1 MNIPSEFDE
10 IRPYE
15 PEELSEAY
23 ERLLSNPQFKM
34 VMAYIMPEEPF
45 EAIAAKMRS
54 CKTNLEFQKAF
65 CYPFLQNLLAKASKG
80 CDMDTSAIDNTKRYT
95 FISNHR
101 DIVLDSALLS
111 KLLID
116 AHFTTTCEIAIG
128 DNLLFIPW
136 VRDLVRINKSFKVE
150 RGLLTSEKLRS
161 SKRLAEYMHFAIK
174 QKNENL
180 WIAQRE
186 GRCKDSDDRTQ
197 DAVLKMMTLGGDGT
211 FIDRL
216 LQLHLVPL
224 SISYEFDPCDF
235 LKAREA
241 QCKRDISDW
250 KKSPNDDMES
260 MKTGIFG
267 YKGHIHYQCAACI
280 DDFLRQID
288 TTQPKSDLFHSIA
301 EHIDDAIHKNY
312 RLYPCNYI
320 ALDMLHGTT
329 EYTSHYTVED
339 KAFFKQ
345 YLAGQLAK
353 IDIQNRDEDYLK
365 QCMLTM
371 YANPAINYLAAL

>member
-15 PEELSEAY
+15 PEELPAVY
-23 ERLLSNPQFKM
+23 ERLLSYPQFKM
-34 VMAYIMPEEPF
+34 VITYIMPEVSF

-65 CYPFLQNLLAKASKG
+65 CYPFLENLLAKASRG
-80 CDMDTSAIDNTKRYT
+80 CDMDASAVDNTSRYT

-101 DIVLDSALLS
+101 DIVLDSALLA

-116 AHFTTTCEIAIG
+116 VGFTTTCEIAIG

-136 VRDLVRINKSFKVE
+136 VSDLVRINKSFKVE

-161 SKRLAEYMHFAIK
+161 SKRLADYMHFAITEK
-174 QKNENL
+174 KENL

-186 GRCKDSDDRTQ
+186 GRCKDSNDRTQ
-197 DAVLKMMTLGGDGT
+197 DAILKMMVLGGNGNV
-211 FIDRL
+211 IERL
-216 LQLHLVPL
+216 KELHLVPL

-241 QCKRDISDW
+241 QCKRDMPDW
-250 KKSPNDDMES
+250 KKGPEDDLES
-260 MKTGIFG
+260 MKVGIFG
-267 YKGHIHYQCAACI
+267 YKGQIHYHCTPCI
-280 DDFLRQID
+280 DDFIGRLEP
-288 TTQPKSDLFHSIA
+288 TQPKADIFRTVA
-301 EHIDDAIHKNY
+301 EHIDHAIHKNY

-320 ALDMLHGTT
+320 ALDMLHGTA
-329 EYTSHYTVED
+329 EYMSHYTAED
-339 KAFFKQ
+339 KTSFEQ

-353 IDIQNRDEDYLK
+353 IDIPNRDEAYLK
-365 QCMLTM
+365 QYMLTM
-371 YANPAINYLAAL
+371 YANPAINYLAAQ

>member
-1 MNIPSEFDE
+1 MKIPSEFDE

-15 PEELSEAY
+15 PEELPAAY
-23 ERLLSNPQFKM
+23 ERLLSNPQFQT
-34 VMAYIMPEEPF
+34 VMAYIMPGVPF
-45 EAIAAKMRS
+45 DVIAAKMRS

-65 CYPFLQNLLAKASKG
+65 CYPFLESLLSKASKG
-80 CDMDTSAIDNTKRYT
+80 CDIDISAIDCTNRYT

-101 DIVLDSALLS
+101 DIVLDSALLA

-116 AHFTTTCEIAIG
+116 AGFTTTCEIAIG

-136 VRDLVRINKSFKVE
+136 VNDLVRINKSFKVE
-150 RGLLTSEKLRS
+150 RKLQRSEKLRS

-174 QKNENL
+174 EKNENL

>member
-34 VMAYIMPEEPF
+34 VMAYIMPEESF

-80 CDMDTSAIDNTKRYT
+80 CDMNTSAIDNTKRYT

-174 QKNENL
+174 EKNENL

-197 DAVLKMMTLGGDGT
+197 DAILKMMTLGGDGT

>member
-80 CDMDTSAIDNTKRYT
+80 CDMNTSAIDNTKRYT

>member
-174 QKNENL
+174 EKNENL

>member
-34 VMAYIMPEEPF
+34 VMAYIMPEESF

-174 QKNENL
+174 EKNENL

>member
-1 MNIPSEFDE
+1 MKIPSEFDE
-10 IRPYE
+10 IRPYG
-15 PEELSEAY
+15 PEELPAAY
-23 ERLLSNPQFKM
+23 ERLLSNPQFQT
-34 VMAYIMPEEPF
+34 VMAYIMPGVPF
-45 EAIAAKMRS
+45 DVIAAKMRS

-65 CYPFLQNLLAKASKG
+65 CYPFLESLLSKASKG
-80 CDMDTSAIDNTKRYT
+80 CDIDISAIDCTNRYT

-101 DIVLDSALLS
+101 DIVLDSALLA

-116 AHFTTTCEIAIG
+116 AGFTTTCEIAIG

-136 VRDLVRINKSFKVE
+136 VNDLVRVNKSFKVE
-150 RGLLTSEKLRS
+150 RKLQRSEKLRS

-174 QKNENL
+174 EKNENL

-288 TTQPKSDLFHSIA
+288 TTQPKSDIFHSIA
-301 EHIDDAIHKNY
+301 EHIDHALHKNY

-320 ALDMLHGTT
+320 ALDMLYGTA
-329 EYTSHYTVED
+329 EYTSYYTVED
-339 KAFFKQ
+339 KAFFEQ

-353 IDIQNRDEDYLK
+353 IDLQNRDENYLK

-371 YANPAINYLAAL
+371 YANPAINYLAAQ

>member
-80 CDMDTSAIDNTKRYT
+80 CDMNTSAIDNTKRYT

-116 AHFTTTCEIAIG
+116 AHFATTCEIAIG

>member
-174 QKNENL
+174 ERNENL

>member
-80 CDMDTSAIDNTKRYT
+80 CDMNTSTIDNTKRYT

>member
-34 VMAYIMPEEPF
+34 VMAYIMPEESF

>member
-80 CDMDTSAIDNTKRYT
+80 CDMNTSAIDNTKRYT

-174 QKNENL
+174 EKNENL

>member
-45 EAIAAKMRS
+45 EAIAVKMRS

-80 CDMDTSAIDNTKRYT
+80 CDMNTSAIDNTKRYT